1 MCVCVCRL
9 ALMNVS
15 VLEMPVWVFT
25 EGAADVDVSVFFM
38 RGHRS
43 WRVSQTLANSSS
55 SSFFFFFFCCFHPRS
70 WDTVKATSSRRRNDL
85 SKDSKNNPCWYRE
98 TNHRISVRATR
109 QGWLFLSFF
118 IPTVPNAAN
127 PAAPDAPE
135 NNAIPESSPGPPD
148 QGRKDPVMPGNS
160 GEKNHRQKPHE
171 ARREFTESKYFTMK
185 MILKM

>member
-1 MCVCVCRL
+1 MWACFL
-9 ALMNVS
+9 W
-15 VLEMPVWVFT
+15 EDTDPGVFHRRWLT
-25 EGAADVDVSVFFM
+25 LLLLLFF
-38 RGHRS
+38 
-43 WRVSQTLANSSS
+43 L
-55 SSFFFFFFCCFHPRS
+55 FFFAAFILAPEIQLKQLHLGAEMIYQKI
-70 WDTVKATSSRRRNDL
+70 V
-85 SKDSKNNPCWYRE
+85 KNNPCWYRE
-98 TNHRISVRATR
+98 TNHRISVRAAR